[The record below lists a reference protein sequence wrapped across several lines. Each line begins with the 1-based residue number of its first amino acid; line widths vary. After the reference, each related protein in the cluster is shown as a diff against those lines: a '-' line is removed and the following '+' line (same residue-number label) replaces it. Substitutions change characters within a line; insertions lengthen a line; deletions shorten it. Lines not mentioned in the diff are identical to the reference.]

1 MIRSNFS
8 VARAIAGRSL
18 RHAFTNPALA
28 VPSIIFP
35 LFFLIAF
42 AGGLQKIG
50 DVPGFDF
57 PSGYTAF
64 QFVFVFLQS
73 AAFGGIFTGF
83 GVAADWESGFVRR
96 LLLGAPH
103 RTGMIFG
110 YIFAG
115 LVRWLVTSAV
125 IWVAALIAGM
135 QVGGNGVD
143 IAGMIALGLLVNA
156 AATLWGVGLSM
167 RTKSMQAMPL
177 MQIPVF
183 ITLFLAPVYVPL
195 HLLKG
200 WIHSVASWNPITAI
214 MNSVR
219 GFISGEPA
227 HTALAFACGAGMV
240 ALLAVWGVTSL
251 RKAERGE

>member
-1 MIRSNFS
+1 MIRSS
-8 VARAIAGRSL
+8 LGVAGAVASRSL

-28 VPSIIFP
+28 VPSVIFP

-83 GVAADWESGFVRR
+83 GVAVDWENGFVRR
-96 LLLGAPH
+96 LLLAAPH
-103 RTGMIFG
+103 RTALIGG
-110 YIFAG
+110 YIVAG
-115 LVRWLVTSAV
+115 FVRWLASSAV
-125 IWVAALIAGM
+125 IWIAALLAGM
-135 QVGGNGVD
+135 QVGGDGVE
-143 IAGMIALGLLVNA
+143 IGGMIVLGLLVNA
-156 AATLWGVGLSM
+156 TATLWGVGLAM
-167 RTKSMQAMPL
+167 RAKSMQAGPL

-183 ITLFLAPVYVPL
+183 VTLFLAPVYVPL
-195 HLLKG
+195 HLLQG
-200 WIHSVASWNPITAI
+200 WIHSVASWNPVTAI
-214 MNSVR
+214 MNAAR
-219 GFISGEPA
+219 GFISGEPL
-227 HTALAFACGAGMV
+227 HSGLAFACGAGMV

-251 RKAERGE
+251 RRAERGE

>member
-1 MIRSNFS
+1 MRSSLS
-8 VARAIAGRSL
+8 VAAAVASRSL

-28 VPSIIFP
+28 VPSIVFP

-83 GVAADWESGFVRR
+83 GVAVDWESGFVRR
-96 LLLGAPH
+96 ILLAAPH
-103 RTGMIFG
+103 RMGMIFG
-110 YIFAG
+110 YIAAG
-115 LVRWLVTSAV
+115 FGRWLASSSV

-135 QVGGNGVD
+135 QVGGDGVD
-143 IAGMIALGLLVNA
+143 IAGMILLGLLVNA
-156 AATLWGVGLSM
+156 TATLWGVGLAM
-167 RTKSMQAMPL
+167 RAKSLQAGPL

-195 HLLKG
+195 HLLQG

-214 MNSVR
+214 MNACR
-219 GFISGEPA
+219 GFISGDPL
-227 HTALAFACGAGMV
+227 HTGLAFACGAGMV
-240 ALLAVWGVTSL
+240 AMMSVWGITSL

>member
-1 MIRSNFS
+1 
-8 VARAIAGRSL
+8 
-18 RHAFTNPALA
+18 
-28 VPSIIFP
+28 
-35 LFFLIAF
+35 
-42 AGGLQKIG
+42 
-50 DVPGFDF
+50 
-57 PSGYTAF
+57 
-64 QFVFVFLQS
+64 
-73 AAFGGIFTGF
+73 
-83 GVAADWESGFVRR
+83 
-96 LLLGAPH
+96 
-103 RTGMIFG
+103 
-110 YIFAG
+110 
-115 LVRWLVTSAV
+115 
-125 IWVAALIAGM
+125 
-135 QVGGNGVD
+135 
-143 IAGMIALGLLVNA
+143 MIALGLLVNA